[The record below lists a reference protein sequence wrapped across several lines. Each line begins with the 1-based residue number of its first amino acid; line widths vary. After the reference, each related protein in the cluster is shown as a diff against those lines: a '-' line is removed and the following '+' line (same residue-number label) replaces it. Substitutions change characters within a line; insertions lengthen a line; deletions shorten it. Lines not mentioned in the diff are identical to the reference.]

1 MPDAGSTA
9 TLGMGTRAQRLT
21 DRLFLTHPRAT
32 PSTCGIAR
40 HTLLSDAPTHTA
52 RTSLA
57 PAPRRVRRFLAV
69 SLLGTVVLLSVAA
82 ALLHQGVTHERTLRL
97 QRAQAVLALETG
109 LLYIELRRVY
119 SDLLFVAHQ
128 DSVRRLLEGDDDAH
142 EKVVEDL
149 ALFLAVKQ
157 IYGQAYAFNRAGRA
171 LAHVTY
177 PNDVATANEPTVGA
191 TRGGKPSTSS
201 PAARARPGDGAL
213 GSIVPPGATLLAP
226 GEVLASPFDLQ
237 MQAAEV
243 VRPLTPIVRFMTV
256 VADRN
261 GNPQGVFTLDYLAR
275 ELLQNVGQ
283 VASGFAGQVLM
294 VNSAG
299 QYIRG
304 PNSDSAWGWRLGH
317 EQTFRREFPAQ
328 WQEVATQHNGILES
342 DRGFFAYQRVNVGQ
356 RLQAAS
362 ARGLHGLVAV
372 TDASFLVL
380 SHVPQTTISAHTR
393 RLIWREI
400 PIFATSLCVFL
411 ILAWYWAGAVATRE
425 RHAVE
430 LSQSRLRLRRLSTA
444 LLDTQENERRRLS
457 RDLHDDLGQQATA
470 VTLELKAAASTSS
483 DKSSERVLGSA
494 ISGMEG
500 IVRTIHELAGQLR
513 PSVLDDLGLEQALE
527 TLCADIE
534 SRTALRVYR
543 MFNLGTSPVPPKV
556 GEHVYRIVQEALANT
571 LEHGQCTEVW
581 LTTGQSSKQLTVE
594 VRDEGVGFSLDDQKL
609 GTRFGIL
616 GMHER
621 VELLG
626 GEFNLLSQPRLGTT
640 LVCKIPLFRR
650 SNDDNISNS
659 DGLGRDLHET

>member
-1 MPDAGSTA
+1 
-9 TLGMGTRAQRLT
+9 MGTRAQRLT
-21 DRLFLTHPRAT
+21 DRPFLTHPRAT
-32 PSTCGIAR
+32 SSTRGIAR
-40 HTLLSDAPTHTA
+40 HPLLSDAPTHTA

-57 PAPRRVRRFLAV
+57 PAPRRVRRVRRFLAV

-128 DSVRRLLEGDDDAH
+128 DSVRRMLEGDDAAH
-142 EKVVEDL
+142 DKAVEDL

-177 PNDVATANEPTVGA
+177 PNEVATAGA
-191 TRGGKPSTSS
+191 TRSGKPSGSS
-201 PAARARPGDGAL
+201 PTAHARPGDSEL
-213 GSIVPPGATLLAP
+213 GFIVPPGAILLTP

-237 MQAAEV
+237 MQATEV

-304 PNSDSAWGWRLGH
+304 PNADSAWGWRLGH
-317 EQTFRREFPAQ
+317 AQTFRREFPVQ

-362 ARGLHGLVAV
+362 ARGIHGLLAG

-380 SHVPQTTISAHTR
+380 AHVSQTTISAHTQ
-393 RLIWREI
+393 RLIWQEV

-411 ILAWYWAGAVATRE
+411 ILAWYWAGAAATRE
-425 RHAVE
+425 RHAIA

-470 VTLELKAAASTSS
+470 VTIELKAAAITPSS
-483 DKSSERVLGSA
+483 ESSERVLGSA

-534 SRTALRVYR
+534 SRTALRVNR
-543 MFNLGTSPVPPKV
+543 TFNLGTSPVPPKV

-571 LEHGQCTEVW
+571 LAHGQCTEVS
-581 LTTGQSSKQLTVE
+581 LTTGQSSKQLTLE

-609 GTRFGIL
+609 GTQFGIL
-616 GMHER
+616 GMRER

-626 GEFNLLSQPRLGTT
+626 GEFNLLSQPGVGTT
-640 LVCKIPLFRR
+640 LVCEIPLFGHP
-650 SNDDNISNS
+650 NDDNMSNS
-659 DGLGRDLHET
+659 DGPGRELDEP